1 MIIFVLLLLLV
12 ATGFV
17 PCLGWTLE
25 DGIEVSTADY
35 VARAAGA
42 LFSLIVGSGLMAL
55 IFYSSRSGYDEPP
68 KFITPESGPE
78 VSSRGGNVTMRLK

>member
-1 MIIFVLLLLLV
+1 MIIFVLLLLPV

-35 VARAAGA
+35 VAMAAGV

-55 IFYSSRSGYDEPP
+55 NFYSGRSGYDEPP
-68 KFITPESGPE
+68 KLTTPENGPE
-78 VSSRGGNVTMRLK
+78 VPSRGGNVTKRLK